1 MDDLEKA
8 RRVDDAMHRLVTDTA
23 GDRVTVLGDAIATIS
38 AAASF
43 VNSATTKSKALL
55 FDILT
60 GKDDQ

>member
-1 MDDLEKA
+1 MDDKQKA
-8 RRVDDAMHRLVTDTA
+8 QRVDDAMHRLVTDTA
-23 GDRVTVLGDAIATIS
+23 GDRVTGLADAIATIS

-60 GKDDQ
+60 ETK